1 LEGKEDPVSMNK
13 PISLAIADDQQLFR
27 KGLIALLADYPGI
40 SVTIEASNGQDLL
53 SQLEDQSA
61 DVVLLDLQMP
71 HMNGI
76 ETTQKLHKKNPDTKI
91 LILTSH
97 NEEEL
102 IKHLILSGA
111 HGFLLKD
118 NTLETIVEAISGV
131 TENGYYFNE
140 RVSKEMVSDLMSKY
154 SIRPVFN
161 QVSLSAR
168 ETEIVRLMSQ
178 EYTNKEISEKLSISV
193 RTVETHRDHILQK
206 TNAKNSVGII
216 MYAYR
221 NNIISY

>member
-1 LEGKEDPVSMNK
+1 MEK
-13 PISLAIADDQQLFR
+13 PIRLAIADDQQLFR
-27 KGLIALLADYPGI
+27 KGLIALLSDYPNI
-40 SVTIEASNGQDLL
+40 TVSMEASNGQELL
-53 SQLEDQSA
+53 ENLELNPV
-61 DVVLLDLQMP
+61 DVVLLDIQMP
-71 HMNGI
+71 QMNGI
-76 ETTQKLHKKNPDTKI
+76 ETTQQLHKKHPKTKI

-102 IKHLILSGA
+102 IKHLIVRGA
-111 HGFLLKD
+111 NGFLLKN
-118 NTLETIVEAISGV
+118 NTLETIVEAVSGV

-154 SIRPVFN
+154 SIKPIFFQAN
-161 QVSLSAR
+161 LSTR
-168 ETEIVRLMSQ
+168 EIEIIRLISQ
-178 EYTNKEISEKLSISV
+178 EYTNKEISDKLSISV